1 MASNRRRGNHAMCS
15 TCKQGIA
22 VDDVVMLQGMYHSS
36 CAPEFRT
43 ADDYR
48 REREEQEREER
59 ERERVAA
66 AKHGEQIALDVQ

>member
-22 VDDVVMLQGMYHSS
+22 VDDVVMLQGMYHSG
-36 CAPEFRT
+36 CAPQFRT

-48 REREEQEREER
+48 REREEQEREEQEHAR
-59 ERERVAA
+59 IAA
-66 AKHGEQIALDVQ
+66 ARHGEQMALEAQ